1 MTCERCKVNMNQTE
15 IKGVYKCPICGVID
29 NDRLNNEH

>member
-1 MTCERCKVNMNQTE
+1 MNETK

-29 NDRLNNEH
+29 NNRLKDGKI

>member
-1 MTCERCKVNMNQTE
+1 MICERCKVNMNETE

-29 NDRLNNEH
+29 NNRLKK